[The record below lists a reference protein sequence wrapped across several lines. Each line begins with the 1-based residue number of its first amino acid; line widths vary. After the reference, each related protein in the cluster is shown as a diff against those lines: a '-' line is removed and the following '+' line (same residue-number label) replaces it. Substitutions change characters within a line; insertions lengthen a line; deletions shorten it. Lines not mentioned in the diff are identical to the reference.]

1 MIAENRDP
9 AFWVRVASH
18 PQVRDT
24 LFGLDPEE
32 VGPLIQSPE
41 VLPLAAEH
49 GGFLFARV
57 GSLEAVRELH
67 TLFTPEGWGREV
79 HSAAKEALGIVF
91 GHCDLV
97 TTFEVL
103 SNPRSR
109 PPKSFGF
116 QPASEPRSSAF
127 GPVKTWLLSRHAWEQ
142 SPARRRM

>member
-1 MIAENRDP
+1 VIREERDP

-18 PQVRDT
+18 PQVRET

-32 VGPLIQSPE
+32 IAPVISSPD
-41 VLPLAAEH
+41 VLPLASEH
-49 GGFLFARV
+49 GGFLFGKV
-57 GSLEAVRELH
+57 GSLDAIRELH

-79 HSAAKEALGIVF
+79 HSAGKAALQIVF
-91 GHCDLV
+91 GVCDLV

-116 QPASEPRSSAF
+116 QPASEARSSAF
-127 GPVKTWLLSRHAWEQ
+127 GPVKTWLLTKDAWEQ